1 MLSVNRWPLIK
12 HDLTTSLTQAG
23 EPDNTDHS
31 SMEISM
37 LAIITILLG
46 LLIWKLSALV
56 HRYKAYIAL
65 YTSDKVIR
73 FGKFHPVWGHLHLF
87 VPLIKFQYYAVK
99 GMRETGRKITC
110 YWLSFL
116 YPVLG
121 VCHPDTVKI
130 LLKSSEPKNKQKG
143 GGYFTLLPWLGD
155 GLLISDG
162 KKWERNRRLLTPAFH
177 FDVLKPY
184 VPIYNEVFNIFLDK
198 LDEASSNGKSIEIYH
213 RVGLA
218 TLDTLLRCALSYEDN
233 VQGQGTKH
241 PYVNAVRILTN
252 ISLKRIME
260 PWLHPDI
267 IFKMSSWGREYYK
280 CAKYVH
286 EFDERVIKER
296 KLSLAADTTVLTK
309 RRRDFL
315 DILLTARDE
324 NGQGLT
330 DREVRDEVDTFLF
343 EGHDTTASSLSWAI
357 YSLSKNQEEQQKV
370 YEEVRKVLG
379 DKTEVE
385 WSDIKEFSRLTL
397 FLKESMRMF
406 SPVPSVGRIT
416 TKEIDLD
423 GLKVPAN
430 MEIYVLIHALNKRED
445 IWGDPE
451 NFRPDRFVN
460 DPEKDP
466 YSYVPFS
473 AGPRNCIGQ
482 HFALDEQKV
491 ALAKLVQ
498 RYKVLPDTEQ
508 EPEVELDLVLRSSNG
523 MHIKLEKR

>member
-1 MLSVNRWPLIK
+1 MELSLMVFCTLLFGILSWKMN
-12 HDLTTSLTQAG
+12 SLVQ
-23 EPDNTDHS
+23 
-31 SMEISM
+31 
-37 LAIITILLG
+37 
-46 LLIWKLSALV
+46 K
-56 HRYKAYIAL
+56 YKTYIAL

-73 FGKFHPVWGHLHLF
+73 FGKFHPLWGHIHLL
-87 VPLIKFQYYAVK
+87 VPLIKFQELAVK
-99 GMRETGRKITC
+99 GMRETGKKITC
-110 YWLSFL
+110 YWLAFL
-116 YPVLG
+116 YPILG

-130 LLKSSEPKNKQKG
+130 VLKSSEPKNKQKG

-184 VPIYNEVFNIFLDK
+184 VPIYNKVFDIFLDK
-198 LDEASSNGKSIEIYH
+198 LDEASNSGQSIEIYH

-233 VQGQGTKH
+233 VQEQGSKN

-267 IFKMSSWGREYYK
+267 LFKMSPSGRKYFK
-280 CAKYVH
+280 HAKYVH
-286 EFDERVIKER
+286 DFDERIIQER
-296 KLSLAADTTVLTK
+296 KQALAADPSLITR

-324 NGQGLT
+324 NGTGLT
-330 DREVRDEVDTFLF
+330 DREIRDEVDTFLF

-357 YSLSKNQEEQQKV
+357 YSLSKNPEEQQKV
-370 YEEVRKVLG
+370 YEEVTKVLG
-379 DKTEVE
+379 NRTQVE
-385 WSDIKEFSRLTL
+385 WSEIKEFTRLTL

-416 TKEIDLD
+416 TKELDLD

-430 MEIYVLIHALNKRED
+430 IEIYVLIHALNKRED

-451 NFRPDRFVN
+451 TQTGITQATYMYI
-460 DPEKDP
+460 E
-466 YSYVPFS
+466 
-473 AGPRNCIGQ
+473 
-482 HFALDEQKV
+482 
-491 ALAKLVQ
+491 
-498 RYKVLPDTEQ
+498 
-508 EPEVELDLVLRSSNG
+508 
-523 MHIKLEKR
+523 

>member
-1 MLSVNRWPLIK
+1 MDLSV
-12 HDLTTSLTQAG
+12 
-23 EPDNTDHS
+23 
-31 SMEISM
+31 
-37 LAIITILLG
+37 LALCTLLLG
-46 LLIWKLSALV
+46 LCLWKMNGLLY
-56 HRYKAYIAL
+56 RYKTYIAL

-73 FGKFHPVWGHLHLF
+73 FGKFHPLWGHLHL
-87 VPLIKFQYYAVK
+87 LIPVIRFQELVDK
-99 GMRETGRKITC
+99 GIRETGRKITC
-110 YWLSFL
+110 HWMAFL
-116 YPVLG
+116 YPILG
-121 VCHPDTVKI
+121 VCHPDTAKI
-130 LLKSSEPKNKQKG
+130 LLKSSEPKNKQAG

-184 VPIYNEVFNIFLDK
+184 VPIYNQVFDIFLDK
-198 LDEASSNGKSIEIYH
+198 IEKATSGGQSTEIYH

-218 TLDTLLRCALSYEDN
+218 TLDTLLRCTLSYEDN
-233 VQGQGTKH
+233 VQEQGSNH
-241 PYVNAVRILTN
+241 PYVNAVRILSN
-252 ISLKRIME
+252 LSLKRMME
-260 PWLHPDI
+260 PWIHPDI
-267 IFKMSSWGREYYK
+267 FFNMSPTGRKYHKY
-280 CAKYVH
+280 AKYVH
-286 EFDERVIKER
+286 DFDEKVIQER
-296 KLSLAADTTVLTK
+296 KQVLDTDMSVLTK

-324 NGQGLT
+324 HGVGLT

-357 YSLSKNQEEQQKV
+357 YSLSKNPEEQEKV
-370 YEEVRKVLG
+370 YEEVKRVLG
-379 DKTEVE
+379 DRTDVD
-385 WSDIKEFSRLTL
+385 WSDIKEFSQLTL

-423 GLKVPAN
+423 GLKIPAN
-430 MEIYVLIHALNKRED
+430 IEVYVLIHSLNNRQD

-451 NFRPDRFVN
+451 TFRPDRFLTE
-460 DPEKDP
+460 PEKDP

-491 ALAKLVQ
+491 ALAKLLQ
-498 RYKVLPDTEQ
+498 RFKVLPEPDHK
-508 EPEVELDLVLRSSNG
+508 PEVDLDLVLRPTNG
-523 MHIKLEKR
+523 IRIKLQRR

>member
-1 MLSVNRWPLIK
+1 MELPMLVFCTL
-12 HDLTTSLTQAG
+12 LMGLSL
-23 EPDNTDHS
+23 
-31 SMEISM
+31 
-37 LAIITILLG
+37 
-46 LLIWKLSALV
+46 WKLNSLV
-56 HRYKAYIAL
+56 QKYKTYIEL

-73 FGKFHPVWGHLHLF
+73 FGKFHPLWGHLHLL
-87 VPLIKFQYYAVK
+87 VPLFKFQILVDK
-99 GMRETGRKITC
+99 GMRETGRKVSC
-110 YWLSFL
+110 YWMSFL
-116 YPVLG
+116 YPILG

-130 LLKSSEPKNKQKG
+130 LLKSSTPKNKQTG

-177 FDVLKPY
+177 FDILKTY
-184 VPIYNEVFNIFLDK
+184 VPIYNKVFDIFLD
-198 LDEASSNGKSIEIYH
+198 EVEVATSGGKSTEIHH

-233 VQGQGTKH
+233 VQEQGSKH

-252 ISLKRIME
+252 LSVKRIME

-267 IFKMSSWGREYYK
+267 LYRLSSSGRTFFKY
-280 CAKYVH
+280 AKFVH
-286 EFDERVIKER
+286 EFDEKVIKER
-296 KLSLAADTTVLTK
+296 KQALAADKSVITK
-309 RRRDFL
+309 RRLDFL

-324 NGQGLT
+324 QGEGLT

-357 YSLSKNQEEQQKV
+357 YSLSKNLKEQQKV
-370 YEEVRKVLG
+370 YEEVTKVLG
-379 DKTEVE
+379 DRTQVE
-385 WSDIKEFSRLTL
+385 WSDIKELSRLAL
-397 FLKESMRMF
+397 FLKESMRMY

-416 TKEIDLD
+416 TEEIDLD

-430 MEIYVLIHALNKRED
+430 MQIYVLIHALNNRED

-451 NFRPDRFVN
+451 TFRPDRFI
-460 DPEKDP
+460 DEPEKDP

-473 AGPRNCIGQ
+473 AGSRNCIGQ

-498 RYKVLPDTEQ
+498 RFKVLPDPNH
-508 EPEVELDLVLRSSNG
+508 EPELVFELVMRSNNG
-523 MHIKLEKR
+523 IRIKLEKR

>member
-1 MLSVNRWPLIK
+1 MA
-12 HDLTTSLTQAG
+12 LTAVVFC
-23 EPDNTDHS
+23 
-31 SMEISM
+31 
-37 LAIITILLG
+37 TILLG
-46 LLIWKLSALV
+46 ILLWKMNGLV
-56 HRYKAYIAL
+56 KKYKTYIDL
-65 YTSDKVIR
+65 YSSDKVIR
-73 FGKFHPVWGHLHLF
+73 LGKFHPLWGHLHLF
-87 VPLIKFQYYAVK
+87 IPLFKFQLLVEK
-99 GMRETGRKITC
+99 GMLETGRKITC
-110 YWLSFL
+110 HWMAFL
-116 YPVLG
+116 YPILG

-184 VPIYNEVFNIFLDK
+184 VPIYNKVFDIFLDK
-198 LDEASSNGKSIEIYH
+198 LDEASCGGQSIEIHH

-233 VQGQGTKH
+233 VQEQGTKH
-241 PYVNAVRILTN
+241 PYVNAVRTLTRL
-252 ISLKRIME
+252 SVRRMME
-260 PWLHPDI
+260 PWLHPD
-267 IFKMSSWGREYYK
+267 FLFRMSPSGKQYIKY
-280 CAKYVH
+280 AKYVH
-286 EFDERVIKER
+286 DFDERVIEER
-296 KLSLAADTTVLTK
+296 KRTLAADTSLITK

-324 NGQGLT
+324 NGTGLT

-357 YSLSKNQEEQQKV
+357 YSLSKNQDEQRRV
-370 YEEVRKVLG
+370 YEEVTKVLG
-379 DKTEVE
+379 DRTQVD

-406 SPVPSVGRIT
+406 SPVPSVGRLT
-416 TKEIDLD
+416 TQEVDLD

-430 MEIYVLIHALNKRED
+430 MEIYVLINALNNRTD
-445 IWGDPE
+445 VWGDPKT
-451 NFRPDRFVN
+451 FRPDRFLEE
-460 DPEKDP
+460 PEKDP

-498 RYKVLPDTEQ
+498 RFKVLPDPNY
-508 EPEVELDLVLRSSNG
+508 EPELDPDLVMRSKNG
-523 MHIKLEKR
+523 IDIKLENRS